1 MDELKKTIK
10 EANEKI
16 VKSEL
21 DKVLKDLN
29 LGDIE
34 ILSLKIKHVDG
45 HAHQTPCLP
54 PKTRVCYWDLYTG
67 KRICKC
73 V

>member
-1 MDELKKTIK
+1 MDELKKSIK
-10 EANEKI
+10 GANEKT
-16 VKSEL
+16 VKEAL

-29 LGDIE
+29 LGDVE
-34 ILSLKIKHVDG
+34 ILSLKIKHVDD
-45 HAHQTPCLP
+45 HTHQTPCLP
-54 PKTRVCYWDLYTG
+54 PKTRVCYWDLSTG

>member
-1 MDELKKTIK
+1 MDELKKSIK
-10 EANEKI
+10 GANEKT
-16 VKSEL
+16 VKEAL
-21 DKVLKDLN
+21 DKALKDLD
-29 LGDIE
+29 LGDVE
-34 ILSLKIKHVDG
+34 ILSLKIKHVDD
-45 HAHQTPCLP
+45 HVHQAPCLP